1 MKFRPCIDLHN
12 GVPKQIVGST
22 LSEDLNNTPIENFA
36 STLPASYYAKLYKD
50 DGLPGGHVIML
61 GSNNEAAA
69 IDAVTAFPMGLHVG
83 GGINLENALTYLNA
97 GASHIIVTSFVFQ
110 DGVIQFDRL
119 KAITDLVGRDRLVLD
134 LSCRRRPED
143 PQGPYFVVTNKWTK
157 FTEFPITVENLS
169 TLAAFCVEF
178 LVHAV
183 DVEGK
188 QAGIEC
194 DLVEL
199 LGKISP
205 LPVTYAGGVRS
216 IEDLELVRS
225 IGSAKVDC
233 TVGSALDIFGGSLPY
248 KDVVAWHYAQ
258 PEQRP
263 TAPPLL
269 ESVSEPVS
277 EPLSEPYVGLDPP

>member
-22 LSEDLNNTPIENFA
+22 LSEDSSSKPIENFA
-36 STLPASYYAKLYKD
+36 STLPASHYAKLYKD

-61 GSNNEAAA
+61 GANNETAA
-69 IDAVTAFPMGLHVG
+69 IDAVSAFPMGLHVG

-97 GASHIIVTSFVFQ
+97 GASHVIVTSFVFQ

-119 KAITDLVGRDRLVLD
+119 KAIADLIGRDRLVLD
-134 LSCRRRPED
+134 LSCRRRPDD

-157 FTEFPITVENLS
+157 FTEFPITEANLI
-169 TLAAFCVEF
+169 TLASYCVEF

-188 QAGIEC
+188 QAGIEG
-194 DLVEL
+194 DLVTL
-199 LGKISP
+199 LGRISP

-216 IEDLELVRS
+216 IEDLDLVRFL
-225 IGSAKVDC
+225 GDGKVDC
-233 TVGSALDIFGGSLPY
+233 TVGSALDIFGGALAY

-263 TAPPLL
+263 SEPPQADLPL
-269 ESVSEPVS
+269 ESVSGPV
-277 EPLSEPYVGLDPP
+277 